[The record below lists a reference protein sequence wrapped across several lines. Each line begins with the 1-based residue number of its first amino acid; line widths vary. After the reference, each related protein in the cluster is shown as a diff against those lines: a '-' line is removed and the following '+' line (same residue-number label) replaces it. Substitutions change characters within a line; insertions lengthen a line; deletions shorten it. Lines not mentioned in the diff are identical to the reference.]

1 MEFGEIF
8 KDALKYPIS
17 DYKALLIVGVLFLI
31 SSLVLVLAQFG
42 VSDSTFSMVWAI
54 VALLVSILL
63 MGYALSVMK
72 NGIELDDEIPAFDW
86 VKNFVDGLKVLVV
99 NIIYMIIPTIICG
112 IIGFISIMPAISEIF
127 SILHKPRTSL

>member
-72 NGIELDDEIPAFDW
+72 NGIELDDEIPAFES
-86 VKNFVDGLKVLVV
+86 VTMEGTVEVAPGGCTFFVL
-99 NIIYMIIPTIICG
+99 
-112 IIGFISIMPAISEIF
+112 
-127 SILHKPRTSL
+127 